1 MKRGGVATR
10 TTFRDA
16 MNEGAAV
23 ERDLR
28 FFGVAA
34 AHVWCHHFKMFCP
47 IGVFPKLA
55 EERGVLQKVPLL
67 IGVLGFVFTQYNYFI
82 PRFDIHTYVAHEN
95 SHGDRWDLPTN
106 RSCSTDTAAFSGTV
120 SRWLASSASP
130 PP

>member
-47 IGVFPKLA
+47 IGVFPKRA

-82 PRFDIHTYVAHEN
+82 LALIYI
-95 SHGDRWDLPTN
+95 
-106 RSCSTDTAAFSGTV
+106 RSARKQ
-120 SRWLASSASP
+120 SR
-130 PP
+130 